1 MTQKVLIVDDD
12 HIWLRLIKK
21 KFENY
26 ADTFT
31 TLTALDGK
39 EAVASLEKNM
49 ISLVVT
55 DMQMP
60 EMDGLALLA
69 HLSENY
75 PDIPVIIMTAY
86 STPSS
91 KKTVLDGG
99 AAGYI
104 EKPFV
109 VEDLA
114 TKIIKTLQKETEGG
128 TLQTVPLDMFIQLIE
143 MEQKTCTIRVFN
155 KITEN
160 KGILFF
166 YKGDLMDARI
176 NNRQGNNAA
185 YEIFAWDSVTL
196 SIQDECAI
204 KQKKIKGEL
213 QAILFDAM
221 RMKDEADGA
230 PEDFEEKPP
239 EPAKAPPKK
248 AAARK
253 APPKAKAAPKKAVE
267 LSFPDLLRKKF
278 KAAAGSTDTLDD
290 IYTDDSWFEM
300 LEHVKMVAPLFS
312 AGALKLC
319 FVNRGERLNLIIIPG
334 DEPTVVAVTGDC
346 PRDQVLEALRK

>member
-31 TLTALDGK
+31 TLTALDGT
-39 EAVASLEKNM
+39 EAVESLKQNM

-155 KITEN
+155 KLTES

-176 NNRQGNNAA
+176 NNRQGNEAA

-204 KQKKIKGEL
+204 KQKRIKGEL

-221 RMKDEADGA
+221 RMKDEAGGS
-230 PEDFEEKPP
+230 PEDFDEKP
-239 EPAKAPPKK
+239 
-248 AAARK
+248 AAAEK
-253 APPKAKAAPKKAVE
+253 SAPPKAASKQAAPKKAAPKKAAT
-267 LSFPDLLRKKF
+267 LSYPDQLRQKYE
-278 KAAAGSTDTLDD
+278 AAAGSTDSLDD
-290 IYTDDSWFEM
+290 IYVDDSWFEL
-300 LEHVKMVAPLFS
+300 LEHVKMIAPLFS
-312 AGALKLC
+312 AAPLKLC
-319 FVNRGERLNLIIIPG
+319 YVNRGERLNLIILPG
-334 DEPTVVAVTGDC
+334 DEPTVMAVTGDC

>member
-26 ADTFT
+26 DDTFT

-39 EAVASLEKNM
+39 QAVASLKKNM
-49 ISLVVT
+49 VSLVVT

-114 TKIIKTLQKETEGG
+114 TKIIKTLQKENEGG

-143 MEQKTCTIRVFN
+143 MEQKTCTIRVVN
-155 KITEN
+155 KASGN

-166 YKGDLMDARI
+166 HKGDLMDARI
-176 NNRQGNNAA
+176 NDRQGNTAA
-185 YEIFAWDSVTL
+185 YEIFAWDNVTL

-204 KQKKIKGEL
+204 TKKKIVGEL

-221 RMKDEADGA
+221 RMKDEAAGS
-230 PEDFEEKPP
+230 PEDFEEKPVTP
-239 EPAKAPPKK
+239 DKPPAKKAAAKKTPPKK
-248 AAARK
+248 AA
-253 APPKAKAAPKKAVE
+253 PKKVAR
-267 LSFPDLLRKKF
+267 LSYPDILRRKYKS
-278 KAAAGSTDTLDD
+278 AAGSTDSIDD
-290 IYTDDSWFEM
+290 IYVDESWFEL
-300 LEHVKMVAPLFS
+300 LEHAKMIAPLFS

-319 FVNRGERLNLIIIPG
+319 FINRDERLNLIVMPG

-346 PRDQVLEALRK
+346 PRDQVLEALRL

>member
-1 MTQKVLIVDDD
+1 MTPKVLIVDDD

-26 ADTFT
+26 SDTFT
-31 TLTALDGK
+31 TLTAPDG
-39 EAVASLEKNM
+39 EAAVASLKDNM
-49 ISLVVT
+49 VSLVVT

-60 EMDGLALLA
+60 KMDGLALLA

-91 KKTVLDGG
+91 KKTVLEGG

-155 KITEN
+155 KLTQK

-166 YKGDLMDARI
+166 YKGDLLDARI
-176 NNRQGNNAA
+176 NNRQGNTAA
-185 YEIFAWDSVTL
+185 YEIFAWDSVAL

-204 KQKKIKGEL
+204 TTKKIKGEL

-221 RMKDEADGA
+221 RMKDEAGVA
-230 PEDFEEKPP
+230 PEDFEEKSP
-239 EPAKAPPKK
+239 EPKK
-248 AAARK
+248 AS
-253 APPKAKAAPKKAVE
+253 PPKAPAQQAAPKKPVQ
-267 LSFPDLLRKKF
+267 LSYPDMLRKKF
-278 KAAAGSTDTLDD
+278 KAAAGSTDSLAD
-290 IYTDDSWFEM
+290 IYVDGSWYEL
-300 LEHVKMVAPLFS
+300 LEHAKFIAPLVS
-312 AGALKLC
+312 AGSLKLC
-319 FVNRGERLNLIIIPG
+319 FINRGERLNLIVMPG
-334 DEPTVVAVTGDC
+334 DEPTVMTVTADC

>member
-26 ADTFT
+26 AETFT

-39 EAVASLEKNM
+39 EAVVSLKQNM

-104 EKPFV
+104 EKPSV

-114 TKIIKTLQKETEGG
+114 KKIIKTLQKETEGG

-176 NNRQGNNAA
+176 NNRQGNEAA

-196 SIQDECAI
+196 AIQDECAV
-204 KQKKIKGEL
+204 KDKKIKGEL

-221 RMKDEADGA
+221 RMKDEAEGA
-230 PEDFEEKPP
+230 PEDFEEDPP
-239 EPAKAPPKK
+239 SPK
-248 AAARK
+248 AAAK
-253 APPKAKAAPKKAVE
+253 KAAPKKAAE
-267 LSFPDLLRKKF
+267 LSYPELLRQKYT
-278 KAAAGSTDTLDD
+278 AAAGSNASLED
-290 IYTDDSWFEM
+290 IYVDDSWFEL
-300 LEHVKMVAPLFS
+300 LEHVKMIAPLFS
-312 AGALKLC
+312 AGPLKLC
-319 FVNRGERLNLIIIPG
+319 YVNRGERLNLIILPG

-346 PRDQVLEALRK
+346 PVIRSWRR

>member
-1 MTQKVLIVDDD
+1 MTPKVLIVDDD

-26 ADTFT
+26 SHTFT
-31 TLTALDGK
+31 TLTAPDG
-39 EAVASLEKNM
+39 EAAVASLRENM
-49 ISLVVT
+49 VSLVVT

-60 EMDGLALLA
+60 KMDGLALLA

-91 KKTVLDGG
+91 KKTVLEGG

-114 TKIIKTLQKETEGG
+114 TKIIRTLQKETEGG

-155 KITEN
+155 KLTKQ

-166 YKGDLMDARI
+166 YKGDLLDARI
-176 NNRQGNNAA
+176 NNRQGNTAA

-204 KQKKIKGEL
+204 TTKKIEGEL

-221 RMKDEADGA
+221 RMKDEAGGA

-239 EPAKAPPKK
+239 EPKK
-248 AAARK
+248 ASPQK
-253 APPKAKAAPKKAVE
+253 TPAKQAAPKKPVQ
-267 LSFPDLLRKKF
+267 LSYPDMLRKKF
-278 KAAAGSTDTLDD
+278 KAAAGSTDSLDD
-290 IYTDDSWFEM
+290 IYVDGSWYEL
-300 LEHVKMVAPLFS
+300 LEHAKFIAPLFS
-312 AGALKLC
+312 AGSLKLC
-319 FVNRGERLNLIIIPG
+319 FINRGERLNLIVMPG
-334 DEPTVVAVTGDC
+334 DEPTVIAVTADC

>member
-1 MTQKVLIVDDD
+1 MTPKVLIVDDD
-12 HIWLRLIKK
+12 HIWLRLIKT

-26 ADTFT
+26 NHKFT
-31 TLTALDGK
+31 TLTAPDGK
-39 EAVASLEKNM
+39 AAVASLKDKM
-49 ISLVVT
+49 VSLVVT

-86 STPSS
+86 STPNS

-114 TKIIKTLQKETEGG
+114 TKIIEKLQRETEGG

-155 KITEN
+155 KVTDN

-176 NNRQGNNAA
+176 NNRQGNSAA

-204 KQKKIKGEL
+204 TTKKIEGEL

-221 RMKDEADGA
+221 RMKDEAGGA

-239 EPAKAPPKK
+239 EPKRAPPKK
-248 AAARK
+248 A
-253 APPKAKAAPKKAVE
+253 PAKQAAPQAPVQ
-267 LSFPDLLRKKF
+267 LSYPDMLRQKF
-278 KAAAGSTDTLDD
+278 KAAAGSTDSLDD
-290 IYTDDSWFEM
+290 IYVDGSWYEL
-300 LEHVKMVAPLFS
+300 LEHAKFIAPLFS

-319 FVNRGERLNLIIIPG
+319 FINRDERLNLIVMPG
-334 DEPTVVAVTGDC
+334 DEPTVIAVTGDC
-346 PRDQVLEALRK
+346 PHDQVLEALRK